1 MSRAVWD
8 QKTCE
13 DVRLLFDRLRDAKE
27 AEFERLI
34 MEASRAQHA
43 TITQY
48 LEALEKLE
56 LKEKS

>member
-48 LEALEKLE
+48 LEALERME
-56 LKEKS
+56 KETK

>member
-34 MEASRAQHA
+34 MEASRTQHA

-48 LEALEKLE
+48 LEALERME
-56 LKEKS
+56 KETK